1 MLGDGNCLFR
11 SLSYSFYGDQDLH
24 CDLRN
29 KLVQVVRDNK
39 NRFHHLIMQHTS
51 IDQHIKQMRKIG
63 TWGTQVEIFAMATL
77 FKIPVYVASQN
88 QKSLN
93 YCWCKYNPIPL
104 DRLSSTETLVG
115 KKTATHVEIIHINQ
129 NHFDAIEPINPINHS
144 QPTMMAVH
152 KQGDVID

>member
-1 MLGDGNCLFR
+1 MFGDGNCLFR
-11 SLSYSFYGDQDLH
+11 SLSYCFYGNQDLH
-24 CDLRN
+24 CDLRK

-39 NRFHHLIMQHTS
+39 ARFCHLIMQHTS
-51 IDQHIKQMRKIG
+51 IDQHINQMRKLG

-88 QKSLN
+88 QRSLD

-104 DRLSSTETLVG
+104 DNLTSPGTQTGEKRV
-115 KKTATHVEIIHINQ
+115 KHIEIIHINQ
-129 NHFDAIEPINPINHS
+129 NHFDVVEPTNPMNNS

-152 KQGDVID
+152 EQGVVIN